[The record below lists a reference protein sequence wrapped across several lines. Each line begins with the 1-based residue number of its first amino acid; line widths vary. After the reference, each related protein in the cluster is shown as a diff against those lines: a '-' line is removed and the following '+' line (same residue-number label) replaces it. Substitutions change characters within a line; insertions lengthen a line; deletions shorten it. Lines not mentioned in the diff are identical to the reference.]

1 MSTRPSPA
9 LFRATAWSAAT
20 VSDMQA
26 LVGVAVNDA
35 IFTAGYHSAG
45 DGGAMQYIVVAAG
58 TGADDGGAFIDLT
71 ASGLQARAMFGI
83 NPTPFHFGAVGDG
96 VTDDAAALQEW
107 IYFMEAVVGSPP
119 GLTGPQMELNLCGG
133 VFAIS
138 NPIAIGK
145 RGAMLRQ
152 GTLRA
157 IGTWDSGTYMVT
169 WGASYSCMENVRLY
183 CGRNAPSGVYVTG
196 GRTKLDRCQVF
207 EYTEYGIHI
216 PDIPGTSGPEVWV
229 HQCIIGELDSVFNS
243 VLFAN
248 NANFTGT
255 GLQIDKSD
263 CKVSDT
269 IIRWTGCCYRATAG
283 MQDIYNCH
291 FYQGGASVLQRNNG
305 VIIEWTA
312 GSGGELTIDGLYHD
326 NGYSNF
332 YSDRVNIRNIR
343 VICDSSNMVP
353 RAILN
358 FYANQDA
365 QPARCNI
372 RGVEVREWSTGATLI
387 DFLSYGANTWAPNYA
402 SIETFLADFIE
413 NNRQNFSLNFNS
425 TQVAFSTEAHN
436 NREFWMMSGG
446 NVTRVGLADRN
457 TDTSSP
463 PYVGCSGNNLTLGAP
478 AGKVDLVSVL
488 RQHRLSADPAS
499 AADGDCYYNTTSN
512 KFRGRAGGAWV
523 DLH

>member
-9 LFRATAWSAAT
+9 LFRATAWSAPT

-35 IFTAGYHSAG
+35 IFTAGYHAAG

-58 TGADDGGAFIDLT
+58 TGTVDGGAFIDLT

-107 IYFMEAVVGSPP
+107 IDFMEAVVGSPS

-138 NPIAIGK
+138 GPIAVSK

-157 IGTWDSGTYMVT
+157 IGTWSSGTYMLNWT
-169 WGASYSCMENVRLY
+169 AGYSCLENVRLY
-183 CGRNAPSGVYVTG
+183 CGRIAPSGISINA
-196 GRTKLDRCQVF
+196 GRVKLDRCQVF
-207 EYTEYGIHI
+207 EYTEKGVHVL
-216 PDIPGTSGPEVWV
+216 PASGPEVWV

-248 NANFTGT
+248 NANYVGT
-255 GLQIDKSD
+255 GLHIDKSD

-291 FYQGGASVLQRNNG
+291 FYQGGASVLVRNNG
-305 VIIEWTA
+305 LIIDWTA

-332 YSDRVNIRNIR
+332 YSDRVNINNIR
-343 VICDSSNMVP
+343 LICDNTNMTP
-353 RAILN
+353 RALLN
-358 FYANQDA
+358 FYANQVA

-372 RGVEVREWSTGATLI
+372 RGVEVREWSTGASVV
-387 DFLSYGANTWAPNYA
+387 DFLSYGGNTWAPNYA
-402 SIETFLADFIE
+402 AIETFLTDFVE

-425 TQVAFSTEAHN
+425 TQVMFSTEAHQ

-446 NVTRVGLADRN
+446 DVTRLALADRN
-457 TDTSSP
+457 TDTTQP
-463 PYVGCSGNNLTLGAP
+463 PYIGCSTDNLTLGAP
-478 AGKVDLVSVL
+478 AGKIDLVSML
-488 RQHRLSADPAS
+488 RLPRLAADPGT
-499 AADGDCYYNTTSN
+499 AAAGDCYYNTALNQVRFYNGTIWGS
-512 KFRGRAGGAWV
+512 
-523 DLH
+523 L